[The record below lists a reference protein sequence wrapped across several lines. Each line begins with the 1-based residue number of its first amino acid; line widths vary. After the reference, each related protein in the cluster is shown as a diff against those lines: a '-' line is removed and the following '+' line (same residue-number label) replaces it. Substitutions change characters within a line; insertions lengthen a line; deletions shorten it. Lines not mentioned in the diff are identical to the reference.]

1 MQVLLCYDLTKTA
14 TIFSLYTIN
23 YIGRYIYIYVQKCYY
38 APITKT
44 YCVRIL
50 LLCARCA

>member
-14 TIFSLYTIN
+14 TVFSLYT
-23 YIGRYIYIYVQKCYY
+23 YILIILGDIYVQKCYY